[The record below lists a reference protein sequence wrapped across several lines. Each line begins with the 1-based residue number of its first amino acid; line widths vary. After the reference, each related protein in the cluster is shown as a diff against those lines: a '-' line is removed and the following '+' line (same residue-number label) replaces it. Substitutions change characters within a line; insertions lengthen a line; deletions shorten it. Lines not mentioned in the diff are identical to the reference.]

1 MDSATGVCQEQCE
14 SKRCVRTLYSR
25 DCISAPPRGSDPTFA
40 PKILPLALMRQP
52 FFMAICACVWTSEH
66 FETQALDMQGW
77 LPLQYDMAKGT
88 HDKDPGGDGLDSN
101 ELPPQLSPP
110 RSLDAC
116 SRTDGETEVGEIERR
131 PQRG

>member
-14 SKRCVRTLYSR
+14 SKRRVRTLYSR

-77 LPLQYDMAKGT
+77 LLLQYDMAKGT
-88 HDKDPGGDGLDSN
+88 HDKDPA
-101 ELPPQLSPP
+101 LPGAWTHPAGP
-110 RSLDAC
+110 
-116 SRTDGETEVGEIERR
+116 TER
-131 PQRG
+131 PKLEN